1 MDDRAYELLADLN
14 TNVATVQS
22 DVSSM
27 LAANTEAH
35 TRFAETLKD
44 HSEQLKTLDKSIR
57 GNGKAGLSER
67 MNRADKFMANFG
79 KMGWAVIIAT
89 IFAVVGATVTVIV
102 AFVTNMQTIQGATP

>member
-35 TRFAETLKD
+35 TRFAETLKEHHD
-44 HSEQLKTLDKSIR
+44 ALRLLDGSIR
-57 GNGKAGLSER
+57 GNSKAGLNER

-102 AFVTNMQTIQGATP
+102 ALVTNVQTIQGATP